1 MESTQLPLVDGDP
14 KAEPKARKLS
24 PWQNLWEETLRWD
37 RIAQV
42 AKTQG
47 LKVDDPEFD
56 LEAAEMEV
64 PPQTLNTL
72 LKKVADDLQREF
84 ANGAEW
90 SFEQKA
96 LAIELAWSGYL
107 DGSFGASVDP
117 PYALNA
123 FASPKTSL
131 PSYRRAKA
139 GA

>member
-1 MESTQLPLVDGDP
+1 
-14 KAEPKARKLS
+14 
-24 PWQNLWEETLRWD
+24 
-37 RIAQV
+37 
-42 AKTQG
+42 
-47 LKVDDPEFD
+47 
-56 LEAAEMEV
+56 MEV
-64 PPQTLNTL
+64 APQLLNTL
-72 LKKVADDLQREF
+72 LKKVAADLEREF
-84 ANGAEW
+84 GNGADW

-96 LAIELAWSGYL
+96 EAIETSWSGYL